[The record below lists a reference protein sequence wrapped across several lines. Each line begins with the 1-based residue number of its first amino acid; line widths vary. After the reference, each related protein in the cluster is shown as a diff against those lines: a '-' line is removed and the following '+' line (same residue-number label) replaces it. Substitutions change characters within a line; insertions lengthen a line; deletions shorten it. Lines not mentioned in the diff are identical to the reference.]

1 MIHVMI
7 VDDHQLFVDALRN
20 LLEDEEGIEVTTI
33 ASSPEQAL
41 GKLAQKPKVDI
52 VLMDISF
59 QNSEMDGMDTAER
72 IYEEYPHLKVLIL
85 TASNNGRFIARM
97 LRQNISG
104 YILKNTAAREL
115 VKALNAV
122 KGGDTYY
129 GMDVMKAHMDYVS
142 KMHAYGSDTIHV
154 TKRERQVLQL
164 LVEGK
169 STQEIGEELHI
180 GEAGVETHR
189 RNLRNKF
196 KVKNT
201 AGLIREA
208 ILQDLVDLGSYK
220 NGRR

>member
-1 MIHVMI
+1 MIRVMI

-20 LLEDEEGIEVTTI
+20 LLEDEQDIEVVSI

-41 GKLAQKPKVDI
+41 EILAQKPQLDVI
-52 VLMDISF
+52 LMDISF
-59 QNSEMDGMDTAER
+59 QNSEMDGMDTAEK
-72 IYEEYPHLKVLIL
+72 IYEEYPLLKVLIL
-85 TASNNGRFIARM
+85 TASNNGRYIARM
-97 LRQNISG
+97 LRQKISG
-104 YILKNTAAREL
+104 YMLKNTAAKEL
-115 VKALNAV
+115 VKALNLV
-122 KGGDTYY
+122 HNGETYY
-129 GMDVMKAHMDYVS
+129 GMEVMKAHMDYVS
-142 KMHAYGSDTIHV
+142 KLHAYGGGTVHV

-164 LVEGK
+164 LVAGK

-208 ILQDLVDLGSYK
+208 ILQDLVDVDGFK
-220 NGRR
+220 K